1 VSGSGLPVAAC
12 DSLDLLWLLRVV
24 EVRRLAEVRMPEHSM
39 TVRNVAALAVA
50 RVGRVEE
57 TGDRLLP
64 FRLLDEQG
72 AEVPAVTEFLHHM
85 LADDAS
91 PASLRSYAYELLA
104 WFRFLDAVM
113 VRWDLAGRVEARD
126 FALWL
131 KTARKPA
138 RQRRPDAPAP
148 GSVNPV
154 TGKAAPG
161 ENYAARTRR
170 HARAVIRSFYEYH
183 REMHGRPLVNP
194 FPQAKGA
201 EEGQLNAHH
210 NPMRPFRQ
218 PSRRAAYQP
227 KEPKPAPRSIP
238 DQAFSDL
245 FAGLACNRDRA
256 LIAFYISTGARASE
270 LLGVAQGLVAPEEQ
284 TIGVVRK
291 GSRALQHLPA
301 STDAFVWLRLYQ
313 QEMHGLVPRGP
324 GEPLWWTL
332 RRPFAPLT
340 YDAAR
345 MTFTRVNR
353 MLGANW
359 TLHDLRHSAA
369 KRMVRDPH
377 LTLADVQ
384 WVLGHAHLTTTEI
397 YTAPAP
403 DEVITRVLAHH
414 DRQRTQQA
422 KPPAPPAPGYRPE
435 VLAVLF
441 GTSAGS
447 GENR

>member
-1 VSGSGLPVAAC
+1 
-12 DSLDLLWLLRVV
+12 
-24 EVRRLAEVRMPEHSM
+24 MPEFIT
-39 TVRNVAALAVA
+39 TVRDIASLAVA

-64 FRLLDEQG
+64 FRLVDAQG
-72 AEVPAVTEFLHHM
+72 ADVPAVTEFLHHM

-113 VRWDLAGRVEARD
+113 IPWDLAGRAEARD

-131 KTARKPA
+131 KAIRKPE
-138 RQRRPDAPAP
+138 RQRRSDAPAP

-154 TGKAAPG
+154 TGKATPG
-161 ENYAARTRR
+161 EHYAARTRR

-183 REMHGRPLVNP
+183 REMHGRPLINP
-194 FPQAKGA
+194 FPQAKGV

-210 NPMRPFRQ
+210 NPMQPFRL
-218 PSRRAAYQP
+218 PSRRARYQP
-227 KEPKPAPRSIP
+227 KEPRPAPRSIP

-256 LIAFYISTGARASE
+256 LIAFWISTGARASE
-270 LLGVAQGLVAPEEQ
+270 LLGVRQGLVAPEEQ

-301 STDAFVWLRLYQ
+301 SADAFVWLRLYQ
-313 QEMHGLVPRGP
+313 QETLGLVPRGP
-324 GEPLWWTL
+324 GEPVWWTL
-332 RRPFAPLT
+332 RRPFRPLA

-345 MTFTRVNR
+345 MVFTRVNR
-353 MLGANW
+353 MLGTNW

-369 KRMVRDPH
+369 RRMVRDEH
-377 LTLADVQ
+377 LTLPDVQ
-384 WVLGHAHLTTTEI
+384 WILGHAHLSTTEI

-403 DEVITRVLAHH
+403 DEVIARVLAHH
-414 DRQRTQQA
+414 QRQRTGQA
-422 KPPAPPAPGYRPE
+422 RPPAPPAPGYRPE

-441 GTSAGS
+441 GTTTAI
-447 GENR
+447 GENL